1 MKAKEEQ
8 RKEINGEKTGNE
20 SNGTNGT
27 SGSES
32 NYVNRRDRRARY
44 VRTGIEEERR
54 STAGE
59 TQTGRYKNPP

>member
-32 NYVNRRDRRARY
+32 YYVNRRDRRARY
-44 VRTGIEEERR
+44 VRTGIAEERI

-59 TQTGRYKNPP
+59 TQTGRYENPP